1 MMEIKTAQRQ
11 KGFLL
16 WPQVYLN
23 SISSLIIISLVQT
36 AYLSAMWSTD
46 HYNDVEDYDEDEE
59 NRQ

>member
-11 KGFLL
+11 KDFLL

-23 SISSLIIISLVQT
+23 SISSLIIISIVQT

-46 HYNDVEDYDEDEE
+46 HYNDVEDEE